1 MSAMT
6 KERIAVVANRI
17 KDKVLFSDK
26 IESVKKS
33 LSELESLPI

>member
-1 MSAMT
+1 MT